1 MFAAL
6 SESAGGPPQKTLG
19 QLVPG
24 PLTKSATMCEAGR
37 SPEISG
43 RQRRPWTSDAEPAL
57 HGRGGGVGLSVPTPC
72 RQTCTDAP
80 TPRRQTCVRLGPASA
95 GLFVG
100 EWVCFFCGEMLLR
113 HQSNWALG

>member
-43 RQRRPWTSDAEPAL
+43 RQRRPWTSDAETAL

-72 RQTCTDAP
+72 RQTCT
-80 TPRRQTCVRLGPASA
+80 